1 MPTYCACQKMN
12 DIDHALSC
20 KTGGYTIFRHNRI
33 RDTIAEILREVC
45 TDVVVEPPLTPLE
58 SDTYTDG
65 MNNRMNTTDG
75 ARLDIACIGL
85 FSPLERTYMDVRI
98 FHAGAPSYRNRTLPS
113 LYTENEN
120 SKKRQYNSRVINIEK
135 STFTP
140 LVFSTSGGMGKECKN
155 LIRRCAYLISNKRGE
170 RYADVMSHITTRIRM
185 ALLKSTLISIRGYRG
200 KQKINEQPL
209 DAIPFNL
216 VPGTGDPDCQ
226 I

>member
-1 MPTYCACQKMN
+1 MRVKKKN
-12 DIDHALSC
+12 SIDHALSC

-58 SDTYTDG
+58 SDTHTD
-65 MNNRMNTTDG
+65 NRMNSTDG
-75 ARLDIACIGL
+75 ARLDVACIGL

-98 FHAGAPSYRNRTLPS
+98 FHAGAPSYRNRTLAS

-120 SKKRQYNSRVINIEK
+120 SKKRQYNSRVINVEK

-140 LVFSTSGGMGKECKN
+140 LTFSNSGGMGKECRN

-170 RYADVMSHITTRIRM
+170 RYADVMSHITTKIRM

-200 KQKINEQPL
+200 KQKIDDHPL
-209 DAIPFNL
+209 DMIPFNL
-216 VPGTGDPDCQ
+216 VPGTGDPDRQ

>member
-1 MPTYCACQKMN
+1 MGIKNMPTHCACQKKN
-12 DIDHALSC
+12 NIDHALSC

-98 FHAGAPSYRNRTLPS
+98 FHAGAPSYGTRT
-113 LYTENEN
+113 
-120 SKKRQYNSRVINIEK
+120 
-135 STFTP
+135 
-140 LVFSTSGGMGKECKN
+140 
-155 LIRRCAYLISNKRGE
+155 
-170 RYADVMSHITTRIRM
+170 
-185 ALLKSTLISIRGYRG
+185 
-200 KQKINEQPL
+200 
-209 DAIPFNL
+209 AI
-216 VPGTGDPDCQ
+216 G